1 MDETF
6 GGKEYRNELY
16 EAVMKLVKELGGTAA
31 NGGVTLRRNR
41 PSGARFLGARV

>member
-6 GGKEYRNELY
+6 GGKECRNELY

-31 NGGVTLRRNR
+31 NGASPSVEIARR
-41 PSGARFLGARV
+41 AHAF